1 MLVLVQDGCASLLLL
16 VLLPTLHIKLF
27 LPGFTGLNWNFLWIF
42 FPLLGTLLLERGILS
57 KAASR

>member
-1 MLVLVQDGCASLLLL
+1 MLVLVQDGCASPLLL

-42 FPLLGTLLLERGILS
+42 FPLLGTLLFERGILS
-57 KAASR
+57 K

>member
-27 LPGFTGLNWNFLWIF
+27 LPDFTGLNWNFLWIF
-42 FPLLGTLLLERGILS
+42 FPPTRNTT
-57 KAASR
+57 A